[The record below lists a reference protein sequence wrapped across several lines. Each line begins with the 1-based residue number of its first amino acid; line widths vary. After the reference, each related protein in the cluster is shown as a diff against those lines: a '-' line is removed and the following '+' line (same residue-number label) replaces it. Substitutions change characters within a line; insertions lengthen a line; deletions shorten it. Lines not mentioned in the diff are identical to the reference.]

1 MGSTVHSPP
10 ALLCLCLAL
19 TVCAPRGNEPSQE
32 LPHLLPPY
40 SGGRCHILT
49 TRRCC
54 NRDRSEERTQTV
66 LCSCLPGEVA
76 GTTRDQPACVDVSIV
91 RGKWWC
97 DMAPCLQGEECQAL
111 PDDSGWICYLGT
123 AVRVTK
129 VTMCPPCR
137 ICV

>member
-76 GTTRDQPACVDVSIV
+76 GTTRDQPACVDDSASLLI
-91 RGKWWC
+91 
-97 DMAPCLQGEECQAL
+97 PCTPQGLGQEEWSRWEGHW
-111 PDDSGWICYLGT
+111 P
-123 AVRVTK
+123 
-129 VTMCPPCR
+129 
-137 ICV
+137 